1 MLKYMCMKWGCE
13 ELWADNFDV
22 LIFIECR
29 TLNRL
34 GPMTGRQF
42 LQKFMEPIK
51 KAVGETRY
59 TPRVEQTKF
68 STNGLIKWL
77 HTFKGLAWLSGT

>member
-1 MLKYMCMKWGCE
+1 MLKYMCMKWGCD
-13 ELWADNFDV
+13 ELWAENFDV

-42 LQKFMEPIK
+42 LQKFMDPIRK
-51 KAVGETRY
+51 VVGENRY
-59 TPRVEQTKF
+59 YFFFVITMAA
-68 STNGLIKWL
+68 S
-77 HTFKGLAWLSGT
+77 

>member
-1 MLKYMCMKWGCE
+1 MLKYMCMKWGCD
-13 ELWADNFDV
+13 ELWAENFDV

-42 LQKFMEPIK
+42 LQKFMDPIRK
-51 KAVGETRY
+51 VVGENRY
-59 TPRVEQTKF
+59 NFFFLITMYKYY
-68 STNGLIKWL
+68 NGSFLM
-77 HTFKGLAWLSGT
+77 